1 MSVKVESVSSVKKKL
16 SFAVAAE
23 KVDQEISKAFKK
35 IGKNAKVKGFRTGK
49 VPQSVL
55 EKYYGGQ
62 VEKEVLTELI
72 NQTYFEAL
80 SKHEIPAVGDP
91 AIVDSSGVN
100 RGEDFTYV
108 AEVEVKPE
116 VEAQD
121 YTGLQLEKEKFV
133 SDPKTVESRL
143 EDMRTSRAEVKVTSR
158 KVARKA
164 DVTIID
170 FTGYVD
176 DEPFEGGAGEDFQ
189 LELGSGTFIPG
200 FEEQV
205 VGMKRN
211 EEKKIEITFPSDYGQ
226 KELAGKNAT
235 FLVTLKEIKE
245 KVLPEL
251 DDDFAKS
258 FGEESLD
265 TLKAQLKEHHD
276 TQEKNRIDGELRE
289 QLIKALI
296 KNNQI
301 DVPEGMIQ
309 GQLDYMLQNITNRL
323 QSQGLR
329 PEMLGL
335 TPETFKEQY
344 RQTAIDQVK
353 GSLLLE
359 AIGTQEK
366 IVAAESDIDAKL
378 EDIAKMSN
386 APIEAVKKYYAAPEA
401 RHSLMAQIAEEKVIE
416 FLLSKATVTEVDS
429 QKVAKEGA

>member
-1 MSVKVESVSSVKKKL
+1 MSVKVENVSSVKKKI

-23 KVDQEISKAFKK
+23 KVDREINKAFKK

-49 VPQSVL
+49 IPLSVL
-55 EKYYGGQ
+55 EKYYGVQ

-80 SKHEIPAVGDP
+80 SKHEIPAIGDP
-91 AIVDSSGVN
+91 SIVDSSGIN

-108 AEVEVKPE
+108 AEVEIKPE
-116 VEAQD
+116 IKAQN
-121 YTGLQLEKEKFV
+121 YTGLELEKEKFV
-133 SDPKTVESRL
+133 ADPKVVDSSL
-143 EDMRTSRAEVKVTSR
+143 EDMRSSRAEVKVTSR
-158 KVARKA
+158 KVARQN
-164 DVTIID
+164 DVAIID
-170 FTGYVD
+170 FQGYVD
-176 DEPFEGGAGEDFQ
+176 DEPFEGGAGEDYQ
-189 LELGSGTFIPG
+189 LELGSGMFIPG

-226 KELAGKNAT
+226 KELAGKNAL

-245 KVLPEL
+245 KVLPDL
-251 DDDFAKS
+251 DDDFAKG

-265 TLKAQLKEHHD
+265 TLKAQLIEHYR
-276 TQEKNRIDGELRE
+276 TQEQNRIDGELRE

-301 DVPEGMIQ
+301 DVPEAMIQ

-323 QSQGLR
+323 QSQGLK

-344 RQTAIDQVK
+344 RQTAIDQVQ

-359 AIGTQEK
+359 AIGT
-366 IVAAESDIDAKL
+366 
-378 EDIAKMSN
+378 
-386 APIEAVKKYYAAPEA
+386 
-401 RHSLMAQIAEEKVIE
+401 
-416 FLLSKATVTEVDS
+416 
-429 QKVAKEGA
+429 